1 MSIYFIL
8 GVQVD
13 GTTDVTS
20 PCWLAQFLANQGVGF
35 PDVTQTSE
43 NPDHLTAAGGSQTH
57 SGLTCISNLPD
68 QLTEDNDNCRLTTGT
83 SNSEVTKMSTEHK
96 NVAPSRSIPDS
107 DCDGIT
113 RSSNLPVQSTS
124 NVSRSETPDCS
135 RAEGQGSSTQ

>member
-1 MSIYFIL
+1 MSIHFIS

-20 PCWLAQFLANQGVGF
+20 PYWLAQFLANQGVVF
-35 PDVTQTSE
+35 PDITQTSE
-43 NPDHLTAAGGSQTH
+43 SPDHLIAAGGTQTH
-57 SGLTCISNLPD
+57 SGLTCISNLPN
-68 QLTEDNDNCRLTTGT
+68 QLTEDNDNCRLTTGA

-96 NVAPSRSIPDS
+96 SVAPSRSTPDS

-113 RSSNLPVQSTS
+113 RSSNLPVQSTG
-124 NVSRSETPDCS
+124 NASRSEIPDCS

>member
-1 MSIYFIL
+1 MSINFIL

-20 PCWLAQFLANQGVGF
+20 PCWLAQFLANQGVVF
-35 PDVTQTSE
+35 PDITQTSE
-43 NPDHLTAAGGSQTH
+43 SPDHLSAAGGIQSH

-83 SNSEVTKMSTEHK
+83 SNSEVTKMSPENK
-96 NVAPSRSIPDS
+96 NVAPSRSTPDS

-124 NVSRSETPDCS
+124 NASRSETPGCS
-135 RAEGQGSSTQ
+135 RAEGQESNTQ